1 MSGRAGRR
9 GIDERGM
16 VMMMV
21 DQKLDTLVGKNI
33 LKVRMYVH
41 ISIAAIKFTW
51 LLMTMHAYTVHTCDW
66 ILENQPN
73 CHISKC
79 SGKTNAK
86 NRNFI
91 YINFI
96 TCMCSYIIN
105 LSPCNVSHRC
115 VSSMWSYFTFLH
127 PM

>member
-41 ISIAAIKFTW
+41 TRIAAIKFTW
-51 LLMTMHAYTVHTCDW
+51 LLMIMHAYSVHICDRV
-66 ILENQPN
+66 LESQLN
-73 CHISKC
+73 CHI
-79 SGKTNAK
+79 
-86 NRNFI
+86 
-91 YINFI
+91 
-96 TCMCSYIIN
+96 
-105 LSPCNVSHRC
+105 
-115 VSSMWSYFTFLH
+115 
-127 PM
+127 